1 MAETPLHLA
10 QRLRADGEKTI
21 QFFHAMA
28 PQDWETVVYGEGAAW
43 QVRQVLAHFVSAE
56 AANRQVVADIQ
67 LGGGGAPVDFQIDP
81 FNAAEVERLHQATS
95 AELLEAFAGL
105 RERTAALVEAL
116 DETDLAKTGR
126 HPFFGAAPLE
136 EIIKLIYRHT
146 QIHLRDIRRSLTQT
160 GNG

>member
-10 QRLRADGEKTI
+10 ERLRADGEKTV
-21 QFFHAMA
+21 QFFHALA
-28 PQDWETVVYGEGAAW
+28 PQDWEAVVYGEGAAW

-67 LGGGGAPVDFQIDP
+67 KGGDGAPVGFQIDQ
-81 FNAAEVERLHQATS
+81 FNAAEVERLRLATPG
-95 AELLEAFAGL
+95 ELLQAFAGL
-105 RERTAALVEAL
+105 RELTAALVEAM

-146 QIHLRDIRRSLTQT
+146 QIHLRDIRRSLAKTD
-160 GNG
+160 NG